1 MAGPLSKF
9 GAERVGLCAT
19 CRHARVLETPRS
31 VFWRCLLA
39 AEDPRFD
46 KYPRLPVIE
55 CIGYARVEPATPT
68 EGG

>member
-1 MAGPLSKF
+1 VKF
-9 GAERVGLCAT
+9 GAEQVGLCST

-46 KYPRLPVIE
+46 KYPRLPMLE
-55 CIGYARVEPATPT
+55 CIGYEPVESAGES
-68 EGG
+68 EG